1 MLRGGVGMSGPVKG
15 INSLDSSADLLRD
28 LLLLSAITNPR
39 QLFSYPGPGM
49 SATEPRECL
58 PGPLATYMHTHP
70 AHLSALKT
78 PKVLWEYRSRS
89 RHSGASLAVRGG
101 DPMKRPHNLS
111 LLLWKTP
118 GSSGASQMLFPGHL
132 EF

>member
-1 MLRGGVGMSGPVKG
+1 MSGPVKG

-28 LLLLSAITNPR
+28 LLLLSAITTPR

-58 PGPLATYMHTHP
+58 LGPLATYMHTHTP

-78 PKVLWEYRSRS
+78 PKVLWEYRSKS

-118 GSSGASQMLFPGHL
+118 GSSGTSQMLYPGHL

>member
-70 AHLSALKT
+70 GT
-78 PKVLWEYRSRS
+78 PVCSEDSQGPLGIQEQIKAFRGQ
-89 RHSGASLAVRGG
+89 SGR
-101 DPMKRPHNLS
+101 
-111 LLLWKTP
+111 
-118 GSSGASQMLFPGHL
+118 
-132 EF
+132 

>member
-58 PGPLATYMHTHP
+58 LVLWPPTCTHTP